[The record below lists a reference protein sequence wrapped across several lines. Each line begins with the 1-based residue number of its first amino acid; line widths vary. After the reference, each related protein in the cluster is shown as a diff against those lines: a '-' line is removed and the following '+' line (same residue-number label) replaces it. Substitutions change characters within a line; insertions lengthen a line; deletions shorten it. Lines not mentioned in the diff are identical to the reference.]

1 MKIVLL
7 TIGKTSEKYLIEGIA
22 QYQNRLKH
30 YTHFEMIEILNI
42 KNAKNF
48 SNAELTKKEGELI
61 LKQLQSSDHLV
72 LLDDKGKDFTSP
84 KFSEKL
90 QGWMLSG
97 TKRLVFVVGG
107 AYGFSE
113 EVYARGNE
121 KLSLSK
127 MTFSHQM
134 VRLFFVEQIYRGYTI
149 LNNEPYH
156 HQ

>member
-22 QYQNRLKH
+22 QYQKRLKH
-30 YTHFEMIEILNI
+30 YTQFEMSEILNI

-48 SNAELTKKEGELI
+48 SNAELMKKEGELI

-72 LLDDKGKDFTSP
+72 LLDDKGKDFSSP

-90 QGWMLSG
+90 QSWMLSG
-97 TKRLVFVVGG
+97 KKRLVFVVGG

-113 EVYARGNE
+113 DIYARGNE

>member
-7 TIGKTSEKYLIEGIA
+7 TVGKTSEKYLIDGVA
-22 QYQNRLKH
+22 LYQKRLKH
-30 YTHFEMIEILNI
+30 YTQFEMLEILSI
-42 KNAKNF
+42 KNARNF
-48 SNAELTKKEGELI
+48 SNYELMKKEGELI
-61 LKQLQSSDHLV
+61 LKQLQISDHLV
-72 LLDDKGKDFTSP
+72 LLDDKGKDFTSL

-90 QGWMLSG
+90 QNWMLSG
-97 TKRLVFVVGG
+97 KKRLVFVVGG

-113 EVYARGNE
+113 KVYARGNE
-121 KLSLSK
+121 RISLSK